1 MPKLV
6 PLASIPPHL
15 VEQLLDAAFEPT
27 RKTRTSYLI
36 RGDAGPLPTLSFAA
50 LDDEEWLVGS
60 IQVSPAALTGGEG
73 RRHPLLMV
81 GPVAVLPAHQGEGYG
96 KALMAAALGAIDTI
110 GREGGAPLPQVLI
123 GDAAYYGRF
132 GFAEAPRGWR
142 CPGPWDP
149 ARLLV
154 RGDVSALPAEGML
167 GPWGTLA
174 N

>member
-1 MPKLV
+1 MPSLV
-6 PLASIPPHL
+6 PLASVPPHL
-15 VEQLLDAAFEPT
+15 VEQLLDVAFEPE

-36 RGDAGPLPTLSFAA
+36 RGDAEPLPTLSFAA

-60 IQVSPAALTGGEG
+60 IQVSPAALTDADG

-96 KALMAAALGAIDTI
+96 KALMAAALDAIDP
-110 GREGGAPLPQVLI
+110 AASWPQVLI
-123 GDAAYYGRF
+123 GDAPYYGRF
-132 GFAEAPRGWR
+132 GFVEAPRGWR

-154 RGDVSALPAEGML
+154 RGDVSGLPGDGML
-167 GPWGTLA
+167 GPWA
-174 N
+174 S